1 MRPKERESSLLVLR
15 RYHRWLYR
23 GGHPNTLARIL
34 NRISARVHALG
45 IAPNYFVTLEVRGR
59 RTGRAISFPLA
70 LAVVDG
76 ERYLVSMLGPD
87 ASWVR
92 NLRAADGQA
101 LLRHGR
107 IERVRLEEV
116 LVEERGCVLKIYLH
130 RAPGARA
137 HIPVDK
143 DAALSEFDAIAARVP
158 VFRVL
163 GRDDTPSTLM
173 HRSS

>member
-1 MRPKERESSLLVLR
+1 MVLR

-70 LAVVDG
+70 MAVVDG
-76 ERYLVSMLGPD
+76 ERYLVSMLGPE

-92 NLRAADGQA
+92 NLQAADGQA

-116 LVEERGCVLKIYLH
+116 PVEERGCVLKIYLH

-143 DAALSEFDAIAARVP
+143 DAALSEFDAIAARIP